1 MTKLVSLSTCVLS
14 LLLGCA
20 HPVSMETRGITG
32 GSDASEAKVT
42 DIITAAL
49 DSEAKGHP
57 SDSLYARSVVIV
69 VNGRTRTFSPLFA
82 GIGSGGEVAI
92 TSSQVQ
98 IRAGIA
104 WALVNY
110 RWETRDNVARE
121 GQATFVLTEMG
132 NGRWQIQHVH
142 SSSPR

>member
-1 MTKLVSLSTCVLS
+1 MIKLVPLSVCVLQ
-14 LLLGCA
+14 LLVGCA
-20 HPVSMETRGITG
+20 HPVAMGARGITG

-49 DSEAKGHP
+49 DAEAQGHR
-57 SDSLYARSVVIV
+57 SDSLYASSAVIV
-69 VNGRTRTFSPLFA
+69 VNGRTRSFSPLFA
-82 GIGSGGEVAI
+82 GIGTGGEVAI
-92 TSSQVQ
+92 TSSQLQ
-98 IRAGIA
+98 IRTGIA
-104 WALVNY
+104 WGLVNY

-121 GQATFVLTEMG
+121 GQATFVLAETG